1 MAEQKPETVLELTKR
16 IKYLLES
23 TITNVWVE
31 GEVSNLTLHASGHA
45 YFSLKD
51 AGAQISCTL
60 FGYSRSIYAKTIP
73 LKNGLKLRARG
84 SVSVYEPRGSYQL
97 NVRSIEQT
105 GEGDLMLKFL
115 ELKNRLQAEG
125 IFDQEHKRPIP
136 DFTTYVGIVTSP
148 TGAVIRDMLNVT
160 RRRFPNM
167 HILLAPARVQGEGAA
182 EEIVEGIEL
191 LNSLPNPPSVIIVG
205 RGGGS
210 MEDLWC
216 FNEEIVARAVYNS
229 RIPVISAVG
238 HETDFTICDFAAD
251 LRVPTPSAA
260 AEMVCGQMED
270 LLNTLSAAN
279 QRITNAM
286 GIRLQLLRTRLK
298 AAADSKLFTQP
309 SLLINQ
315 HQQHVDMLSQ
325 QMHNAMYNRISEIK
339 LRLNSSIPTMLHG
352 AVQALNNFKQ
362 KLERTNQAQA
372 RAFENQITK
381 NKHKLDNLSIRLESI
396 NPKAVLARG
405 YGIVTNPAT
414 GKTIR
419 SIENL
424 TDGTIVKTE
433 LADGSFQSVVSSDP
447 SNSHLSRPRLPK
459 RSMQADTPQAEQ
471 MTLDF

>member
-1 MAEQKPETVLELTKR
+1 MSEQKPETVLELTRR
-16 IKYLLES
+16 IKCLLES

-136 DFTTYVGIVTSP
+136 GFTTYVGIVTSP

-229 RIPVISAVG
+229 RIPIISAVG

-270 LLNTLSAAN
+270 LLATMHAAN
-279 QRITNAM
+279 QRINNAM
-286 GIRLQLLRTRLK
+286 SNRLELLRTRLK
-298 AAADSKLFTQP
+298 AASDSKLFTQP
-309 SLLINQ
+309 SFLINRY
-315 HQQHVDMLSQ
+315 QQHVDMLSQ
-325 QMHNAMYNRISEIK
+325 QMHTAMNNRISDVK
-339 LRLNSSIPTMLHG
+339 LRLNSSIPMMLHG
-352 AVQALNNFKQ
+352 ATQALHTFRQ
-362 KLERTNQAQA
+362 KLERNQQSLTHSY
-372 RAFENQITK
+372 ENQLIIS
-381 NKHKLDNLSIRLESI
+381 KHKLENLIVRLESV

-419 SIENL
+419 SVENL
-424 TDGTIVKTE
+424 SDGSIVRTE
-433 LADGSFQSVVSSDP
+433 LADGTFQSIVSNDT
-447 SNSHLSRPRLPK
+447 SNTRIQRTISTK
-459 RSMQADTPQAEQ
+459 RSNQQAAPQAEQ
-471 MTLDF
+471 LTIDF